1 MTGDSDR
8 FAGFSGHA
16 GAGRG
21 LRMKIVLCKYKT
33 QNCLRRVW
41 FARGGCASPRGFA
54 CRQIRS
60 GIRVPLASKLSL
72 ASQVNFDYD
81 AVPAA
86 GKDTTDSA
94 LICKLDYAR

>member
-1 MTGDSDR
+1 M
-8 FAGFSGHA
+8 
-16 GAGRG
+16 
-21 LRMKIVLCKYKT
+21 
-33 QNCLRRVW
+33 
-41 FARGGCASPRGFA
+41 
-54 CRQIRS
+54 
-60 GIRVPLASKLSL
+60 PLASKLSL